1 MPAPQP
7 FSPRK
12 CEALHTGRARPG
24 GLLQP
29 CARSR
34 ALLPDRGAM
43 VRSVASLRAHWHA
56 VVNAAKRFPL
66 LCSLVAVLAVL
77 SLADVICLIVFFRGG
92 VDHDTFKLELG
103 KALVQ
108 FVVVAVIGT
117 LVTGMM
123 FEYQRQRQNW
133 DKEDERERKNRDK
146 EDERER
152 KNRDKEDERERK
164 NRDKEDERERKN
176 RNRREEFLRSILT
189 RAAQA
194 YSNVK
199 KARRLLR
206 ARAIVRGEAGGKSA
220 VRKHYDFYLRMIIDA
235 QLELENLAGDIQ
247 TSEGMFFNLT
257 ALLAPLSE
265 MESYLGKLITEY
277 EKKAFETLHGPKL
290 LCLTDLPQLEGF
302 TATSTEVGDFK
313 KQFSGPYR
321 AIQRAIRRDL
331 LRPNLP
337 NIVSTPA

>member
-133 DKEDERERKNRDK
+133 
-146 EDERER
+146 
-152 KNRDKEDERERK
+152 DKEDERERK